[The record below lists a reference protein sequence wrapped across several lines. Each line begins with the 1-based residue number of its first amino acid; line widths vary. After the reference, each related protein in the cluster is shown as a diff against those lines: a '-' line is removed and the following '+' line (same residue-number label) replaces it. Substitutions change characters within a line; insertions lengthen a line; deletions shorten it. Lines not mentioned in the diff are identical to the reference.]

1 MGLVMLLFV
10 SGYGKSE
17 NCCLDSKGHMLAL
30 NYLRP
35 MPGFYLELSFGL
47 SDGRTVWP
55 ILHRMISHYT
65 FCLWIT
71 P

>member
-1 MGLVMLLFV
+1 MLLFV
-10 SGYGKSE
+10 GGYGKSE
-17 NCCLDSKGHMLAL
+17 NYCLDSKCHMLGL

-35 MPGFYLELSFGL
+35 MPGFYLELSFGF

-55 ILHRMISHYT
+55 ILHTMISHYT